1 MSHKEIIFAR
11 KKLRRSF
18 FVFPPSRLIFSSR
31 LPGLQTKLTVQKG
44 NQYPRKRFTPLPLP
58 TMHYASIENLAK
70 SFGIRT
76 LFKNISFY
84 VEEGDK
90 IALVAR
96 NGSGKS
102 TLLKIIAGLD
112 TADSGTVWVHK
123 DIKVIML
130 QQDTHFEEMK
140 SIWDNVLRMD
150 NPVVK
155 VVKEYEMCLEQEE
168 ENIEKLTDLMAR
180 VDELNAWS
188 FESELKQILGK
199 LNLHHLNEPVKN
211 LSGGQRK
218 RVALAQALIEA
229 QLHEGKCLLILDEPT
244 NHLDVEM
251 IEWLEDYLSAQK
263 VTLLCVTHDRYF
275 LDAVCNEILEMED
288 EKIYVYKGNYD
299 YFLEQ
304 KSLRQEVQASE
315 LQKDKN
321 IFRKEL
327 EWMRKQ
333 PKARTTKSKSRQD
346 AFADIE
352 ERVSKRKE
360 ETDVSLQVKMTRL
373 GGKVLEMKKIYKSYG
388 DKVILKGFD
397 HTFKKGERIGIVG
410 KNGIG
415 KSTFLKIA
423 LQQEKPDSG
432 KVNHGDTVVFGNF
445 NQEGLQYKEDKR
457 AIEYVKDFAEFFP
470 LADGTKISATQ
481 FMEKFGFASEQ
492 QYTPLSKLSG
502 GEKRRLHLLSILF
515 LNPNFLILDEP
526 TNDLD
531 LQTLRTLEE
540 FLLDFPGCILIVSHD
555 RYFMDRM
562 VDHLFAF
569 EGDGVIKDFP
579 GNYTLYRE
587 WKSTVDRDSSTGP
600 GGLAVDRGAS
610 EEKQAPAIKA
620 EQRTTNI
627 GQRKPSF
634 KEKHEFEQL
643 EKEMPELQKEK
654 AALEEKMNS
663 GSMDYDALQ
672 KAAQRISSIVQ
683 LLDEKEMRWLELSE
697 RI

>member
-1 MSHKEIIFAR
+1 M
-11 KKLRRSF
+11 
-18 FVFPPSRLIFSSR
+18 
-31 LPGLQTKLTVQKG
+31 
-44 NQYPRKRFTPLPLP
+44 
-58 TMHYASIENLAK
+58 
-70 SFGIRT
+70 
-76 LFKNISFY
+76 
-84 VEEGDK
+84 EEGDK

-112 TADSGTVWVHK
+112 TADSGTYWVHK
-123 DIKVIML
+123 DIKVVML

-168 ENIEKLTDLMAR
+168 DNIEKLTDLMAR
-180 VDELNAWS
+180 VDELNAWN

-244 NHLDVEM
+244 NHLDVAM

-288 EKIYVYKGNYD
+288 EKIYVYKGDYD

-315 LQKDKN
+315 MQKDKN

-346 AFADIE
+346 AFTDIE
-352 ERVSKRKE
+352 DRVSQRKE
-360 ETDVSLQVKMTRL
+360 ELDVSLQVKMTRL
-373 GGKVLEMKKIYKSYG
+373 GGKVLEMKKINKHYG

-397 HTFKKGERIGIVG
+397 YTFKRGERIGIVG

-470 LADGTKISATQ
+470 LADGGKISATQ
-481 FMEKFGFASEQ
+481 FMEKFGFSSEQ

-569 EGDGVIKDFP
+569 EGDGIIKDFP

-587 WKSTVDRDSSTGP
+587 WKEKEDLTVSRFSLTEKKSVETKTGQQ
-600 GGLAVDRGAS
+600 
-610 EEKQAPAIKA
+610 ETKNEKQKF
-620 EQRTTNI
+620 
-627 GQRKPSF
+627 SF
-634 KEKHEFEQL
+634 KEKLEFEQL
-643 EKEMPELQKEK
+643 EKEIPELQKEK
-654 AALEEKMNS
+654 VELEEKMNN
-663 GSMDYDALQ
+663 GNMAYDELQ
-672 KAAQRISSIVQ
+672 KSAERISSIVQ

>member
-1 MSHKEIIFAR
+1 
-11 KKLRRSF
+11 
-18 FVFPPSRLIFSSR
+18 
-31 LPGLQTKLTVQKG
+31 
-44 NQYPRKRFTPLPLP
+44 
-58 TMHYASIENLAK
+58 MHYASIENISK

-90 IALVAR
+90 IAFIAR

-112 TADSGTVWVHK
+112 TPDNGTLWVHK
-123 DIKVIML
+123 DIKVVML
-130 QQDTHFEEMK
+130 QQETAFEEGR
-140 SIWDNVLRMD
+140 SIWDNILRLD

-155 VVKEYEMCLEQEE
+155 VVKEYEMCIEVES
-168 ENIEKLTDLMAR
+168 ENIDKLTQLMSR
-180 VDELNAWS
+180 VDELNAWN

-244 NHLDVEM
+244 NHLDVQM
-251 IEWLEDYLSAQK
+251 IEWLEDYLSARK
-263 VTLLCVTHDRYF
+263 ITLLCVTHDRYF
-275 LDAVCNEILEMED
+275 LDAVCNEILEMD
-288 EKIYVYKGNYD
+288 EENIYTYKGDYD

-304 KSLRQEVQASE
+304 KSLRQEVQQSE

-346 AFADIE
+346 AFAEIE
-352 ERVSKRKE
+352 ERVNSKKDE
-360 ETDVSLQVKMTRL
+360 AELSLQVKMTRL
-373 GGKVLEMKKIYKSYG
+373 GGKVLEMKKINKSYG
-388 DKVILKGFD
+388 DKVLIKGFD
-397 HTFKKGERIGIVG
+397 YSFKKGERIGIIG
-410 KNGIG
+410 RNGIG

-432 KVNHGDTVVFGNF
+432 KVNHGETVVFGNF

-457 AIEYVKDFAEFFP
+457 AIEYVRDFAEFFP
-470 LADGTKISATQ
+470 LADGSKISASQ
-481 FMEKFGFASEQ
+481 FMEKFGFNAEQ

-555 RYFMDRM
+555 RYFMDRL

-579 GNYTLYRE
+579 GNYTQYRE
-587 WKSTVDRDSSTGP
+587 QLGKQQTTRENGLP
-600 GGLAVDRGAS
+600 GIPHDELP
-610 EEKQAPAIKA
+610 KNIKKISGRN
-620 EQRTTNI
+620 QL
-627 GQRKPSF
+627 SF
-634 KEKHEFEQL
+634 REKHEFESL
-643 EKEMPELQKEK
+643 EKEMPLLQKEK
-654 AALEEKMNS
+654 SELEEKMNS
-663 GSMDYDALQ
+663 GKMNYEELQ
-672 KAAQRISSIVQ
+672 TAAARINILVHLQ
-683 LLDEKEMRWLELSE
+683 DEKEMRWLELSE
-697 RI
+697 KK

>member
-1 MSHKEIIFAR
+1 
-11 KKLRRSF
+11 
-18 FVFPPSRLIFSSR
+18 
-31 LPGLQTKLTVQKG
+31 
-44 NQYPRKRFTPLPLP
+44 
-58 TMHYASIENLAK
+58 MHYASIENIGK

-90 IALVAR
+90 IAFVAR

-112 TADSGTVWVHK
+112 TADSGTLWVHK
-123 DIKVIML
+123 DIKVVML
-130 QQDTHFEEMK
+130 QQDTTFDETK
-140 SIWDNVLRMD
+140 SIWDNILRLD

-155 VVKEYEMCLEQEE
+155 VVKEYEMCLEDDP
-168 ENIEKLTDLMAR
+168 ENVDKLTDLMAR
-180 VDELNAWS
+180 VDELNAWN

-244 NHLDVEM
+244 NHLDVQM

-288 EKIYVYKGNYD
+288 EKIYVYNGDYD

-304 KSLRQEVQASE
+304 KSLRHEVQQSE

-346 AFADIE
+346 AFTEIE
-352 ERVSKRKE
+352 ERVSQKKE
-360 ETDVSLQVKMTRL
+360 DVDVSLQVKMTRL
-373 GGKVLEMKKIYKSYG
+373 GGKVLEMKKINKSYG
-388 DKVILKGFD
+388 DKVLIKGFEYI
-397 HTFKKGERIGIVG
+397 FKKGERVGIVG
-410 KNGIG
+410 KNGVG

-423 LQQEKPDSG
+423 LHQEKPDSG

-445 NQEGLQYKEDKR
+445 DQEGLVYKEDKR
-457 AIEYVKDFAEFFP
+457 AIEFVKDFAEFFP
-470 LADGTKISATQ
+470 LADGSKISASQ
-481 FMEKFGFASEQ
+481 FMEKFGFMAEQ

-502 GEKRRLHLLSILF
+502 GEKRRLHLLSVLF

-569 EGDGVIKDFP
+569 EGDGIIKDFP
-579 GNYTLYRE
+579 GNYTQYRE
-587 WKSTVDRDSSTGP
+587 ALAGAQFTGHVIADKKTIEP
-600 GGLAVDRGAS
+600 VIR
-610 EEKQAPAIKA
+610 
-620 EQRTTNI
+620 QRSVTPD
-627 GQRKPSF
+627 QKKLSF
-634 KEKHEFEQL
+634 KEKHEFESI
-643 EKEMPELQKEK
+643 EKEIPLLQKEK
-654 AALEEKMNS
+654 ITLEEKMNNAA
-663 GSMDYDALQ
+663 MPFDELQ
-672 KAAQRISSIVQ
+672 KAAQRIGEIAQ
-683 LLDEKEMRWLELSE
+683 LLDDKEMRWLELSE
-697 RI
+697 RM

>member
-1 MSHKEIIFAR
+1 
-11 KKLRRSF
+11 
-18 FVFPPSRLIFSSR
+18 
-31 LPGLQTKLTVQKG
+31 
-44 NQYPRKRFTPLPLP
+44 
-58 TMHYASIENLAK
+58 MHYASIENIGK

-90 IALVAR
+90 VAFVAR

-112 TADSGTVWVHK
+112 TADSGTLWVHK
-123 DIKVIML
+123 DIKVVML
-130 QQDTHFEEMK
+130 QQDTTFDETK
-140 SIWDNVLRMD
+140 SIWDNILRLD

-155 VVKEYEMCLEQEE
+155 VVKEYEMCLEDDP
-168 ENIEKLTDLMAR
+168 ENIDKLTNLMAR
-180 VDELNAWS
+180 VDELNAWN

-244 NHLDVEM
+244 NHLDVQM

-288 EKIYVYKGNYD
+288 EKIYVYNGDYD

-304 KSLRQEVQASE
+304 KSLRHEVQQSE

-333 PKARTTKSKSRQD
+333 PRARTTKSKSRQD
-346 AFADIE
+346 AFTEIE
-352 ERVSKRKE
+352 ERVSQKKE
-360 ETDVSLQVKMTRL
+360 DVDVSLQVKMTRL
-373 GGKVLEMKKIYKSYG
+373 GGKVLEMKKINKSYG
-388 DKVILKGFD
+388 DKVLIKGFEYI
-397 HTFKKGERIGIVG
+397 FKKGERVGIVG
-410 KNGIG
+410 KNGVG

-423 LQQEKPDSG
+423 LHQEKPDSG

-445 NQEGLQYKEDKR
+445 DQEGLVYKEDKR
-457 AIEYVKDFAEFFP
+457 AIEFVKDFAEFFP
-470 LADGTKISATQ
+470 LADGSKISASQ
-481 FMEKFGFASEQ
+481 FMEKFGFMAEQ

-502 GEKRRLHLLSILF
+502 GEKRRLHLLSVLF

-569 EGDGVIKDFP
+569 EGDGIIKDFP
-579 GNYTLYRE
+579 GNYTQYRE
-587 WKSTVDRDSSTGP
+587 ALASAQFTGHVIADKKTIEPVMRQKSAST
-600 GGLAVDRGAS
+600 
-610 EEKQAPAIKA
+610 
-620 EQRTTNI
+620 EQ
-627 GQRKPSF
+627 KKLSF
-634 KEKHEFEQL
+634 KEKHEFESI
-643 EKEMPELQKEK
+643 EKEIPLLQKEK
-654 AALEEKMNS
+654 ITLEEKMNK
-663 GSMDYDALQ
+663 GSMPFDELQ
-672 KAAQRISSIVQ
+672 QAAQRIGGIVQ

-697 RI
+697 KM